1 MSDPDAV
8 GDDQWRTWQ
17 MDELQERTRQTPGA
31 TPADLERQAKIRR
44 RAQEHQA
51 ALEAER
57 QRVRDEAREEG
68 YREGFAKGHE
78 EGHAEGL
85 KEGRDAGEQELREQ
99 TQAVIAP
106 LAPLASRFGE
116 AIAQLDDEI
125 ADALVNLAL
134 ATGRQLAGDALKA
147 SPEQIL
153 EIVRELIHVEPA
165 LSGKPRLWLHPEDLT
180 LVEAQLGH
188 ELESAG
194 WRLQPDDQLS
204 RGGCRVT
211 SQSGELDASWE
222 SRFEAIAEQIRHR
235 RPSLSAASPDQE
247 PEA

>member
-1 MSDPDAV
+1 MSDPDALK
-8 GDDQWRTWQ
+8 DDQWRTWQ
-17 MDELQERTRQTPGA
+17 MDELQDRAPIPEGA
-31 TPADLERQAKIRR
+31 TPADLERQARIRR

-57 QRVRDEAREEG
+57 QRVREAAREEG
-68 YREGFAKGHE
+68 YREGFETGHR
-78 EGHAEGL
+78 EGHAAGL
-85 KEGRDAGEQELREQ
+85 KEGREQGDAELRKR
-99 TQAVIAP
+99 TQEVVAP
-106 LAPLASRFGE
+106 LVPLASRFGE

-165 LSGKPRLWLHPEDLT
+165 LSGKPRLWLHPDDQV
-180 LVEAQLGH
+180 LVEAQLGQ

-222 SRFEAIAEQIRHR
+222 SRFEAIANQIRHR
-235 RPSLSAASPDQE
+235 LPAHPAARPDQE
-247 PEA
+247 AES